1 MATGPHG
8 VTVHRE
14 QLRLRDLC
22 SRSGALHV
30 RAVSRCVSVTF
41 PGDCPRGKGCRTF
54 VETRFVFACSRRCV
68 RQRAQS
74 GVLDSEV
81 EVKKFYTYRA
91 LSAVAAIV
99 ALVVESGAGH
109 KFA

>member
-1 MATGPHG
+1 MLTIRGASRACR
-8 VTVHRE
+8 VALRE
-14 QLRLRDLC
+14 RDLPRRLSPRERDVEHL
-22 SRSGALHV
+22 SRPALL
-30 RAVSRCVSVTF
+30 
-41 PGDCPRGKGCRTF
+41 
-54 VETRFVFACSRRCV
+54 FACSRRCV